1 MNRRKPTYFRNSL
14 DLRDRVQVK
23 IIRRRLKLSGEELST
38 IVQKAGTS
46 ISAIS
51 KEAGTLPRAD

>member
-23 IIRRRLKLSGEELST
+23 IIRKRLKLTGDELST
-38 IVQKAGTS
+38 IVRKVGTS
-46 ISAIS
+46 INAIS
-51 KEAGTLPRAD
+51 KEAGISPPAD

>member
-23 IIRRRLKLSGEELST
+23 IIRRRLKLSHKELST
-38 IVQKAGTS
+38 VVRKVGTS
-46 ISAIS
+46 ISAVT
-51 KEAGTLPRAD
+51 KEASMLPAD